1 MGMKQ
6 QIPWTKY
13 LIPWLTLG
21 LITSYLFYL
30 SRNYIWVVVILGV
43 ASVDFG
49 MRRYFEH
56 ITPKDKFHFLQPWR
70 IPDPATRRDLL
81 GRAGF
86 DALLYLPLYIA
97 LAVFLAVVPEFS
109 AVLIGATA
117 MSVLV
122 VIFVQRYWRMRRQY
136 RPGQSQDESR
146 RLDERLYYEG
156 PSDLSTRER
165 LTFAGIGVG
174 GLIVAHVGLLLWLLW
189 FV

>member
-1 MGMKQ
+1 MRQ
-6 QIPWTKY
+6 QIPWTKN

-43 ASVDFG
+43 VFVELG
-49 MRRYFEH
+49 VRRYFEH
-56 ITPKDKFHFLQPWR
+56 ITPQDKFHFLQPWR

-97 LAVFLAVVPEFS
+97 LAVFLAVVAEFS
-109 AVLIGATA
+109 AVLIGVTA
-117 MSVLV
+117 MGVLV
-122 VIFVQRYWRMRRQY
+122 VIFVRRYWRMRRQY
-136 RPGQSQDESR
+136 RPAQSQDGSR
-146 RLDERLYYEG
+146 GLDKRLYYEG

-165 LTFAGIGVG
+165 LTFATIVVG
-174 GLIVAHVGLLLWLLW
+174 GLIVANAGLLLWLLW
-189 FV
+189 FD